1 MSQNWGNLENKKI
14 LQLAKSWDFRGK
26 FYNEKNQQWK
36 FDNEKFQQWKF
47 DNEKFRQWK
56 FNNEKSTMKIQQWK
70 VPMRF

>member
-1 MSQNWGNLENKKI
+1 MK
-14 LQLAKSWDFRGK
+14 
-26 FYNEKNQQWK
+26 KNQQWK
-36 FDNEKFQQWKF
+36 FDNGKFQQWKF